1 MAVPAL
7 AHGSAEQPEFTPKF
21 MEKAS
26 RWARTFAQRY
36 IVHDPQ
42 PGEEVLYEGIVLKK
56 AMLRNKWNRR
66 RVLLTPVGLYFYE
79 DEDNDKPPTEVF
91 PLSRVVELWHAGN
104 SGRFEIL
111 CQRKFGPGQRKVEFN
126 TSVVR
131 AMSIREGF
139 ERALDHM
146 RLESAIELGGSHISH
161 PDKDHESVR
170 S

>member
-1 MAVPAL
+1 MALVAY
-7 AHGSAEQPEFTPKF
+7 GSHEQAEFSPKF

-36 IVHDPQ
+36 IVHHPQ
-42 PGEEVLYEGIVLKK
+42 PGEEVLYEGIVMKK

-79 DEDNDKPPTEVF
+79 EGDNDLPTEVF

-111 CQRKFGPGQRKVEFN
+111 CQRKFGVGQRKVEFN

-161 PDKDHESVR
+161 GDKDSESYR